1 MEELLSLNSLVSLLT
16 LTVLEIVLGIDN
28 IIFVAILVGKLPKN
42 LQDSARRVGL
52 SLALILRI
60 LLLLGISFIAQLV
73 VPWFHIGKFGFSGRE
88 IIMLS
93 GGLFL
98 VAKSTLEIHDKL
110 EGSLHDEDNIKKVS
124 FFSSIVQIIIL
135 DLVFSLDSVITAIGL
150 AQRIEIMIAAV
161 VIAVG
166 VMFLTANAVSSFI
179 NRHPT
184 IKMLA
189 LSFLLMVGMV
199 LFLEGFSVH
208 IPKEFIYS
216 AMAFSIFVE
225 FLNLRLRKK
234 SKPVQLHNKYDE
246 EPDEKPKK

>member
-1 MEELLSLNSLVSLLT
+1 MEELFSLSSVISLLT

-60 LLLLGISFIAQLV
+60 LLLLGISQIAQLV
-73 VPWFHIGKFGFSGRE
+73 TPWFHIGKFGFSGRE
-88 IIMLS
+88 IIMLG

-110 EGSLHDEDNIKKVS
+110 EGALHDEEKIKKVS
-124 FFSSIVQIIIL
+124 FLSSIIQIIFL

-166 VMFLTANAVSSFI
+166 VMFVTANAVSGFI

-199 LFLEGFSVH
+199 LFLEGFGVH

-216 AMAFSIFVE
+216 AMAFSVFVE
-225 FLNLRLRKK
+225 FLNLQLRKK
-234 SKPVQLHNKYDE
+234 SKPVHLHNKYDE
-246 EPDEKPKK
+246 ESDSAKK

>member
-1 MEELLSLNSLVSLLT
+1 MEHLFTASALVSLLT

-28 IIFVAILVGKLPKN
+28 IIFVAILVGKLPIA
-42 LQDSARRVGL
+42 LQDSARRIGL

-60 LLLLGISFIAQLV
+60 LLLLSIAKLAQLTTPFLV
-73 VPWFHIGKFGFSGRE
+73 IGQYGFSGRE
-88 IIMLS
+88 IIMLG

-98 VAKSTLEIHDKL
+98 IAKSTLEIHDKL
-110 EGSLHDEDNIKKVS
+110 EGALTQEDSQVKVS
-124 FFSSIVQIIIL
+124 YLGSIVQIILL

-150 AQRIEIMIAAV
+150 GQSIEIMVAAV
-161 VIAVG
+161 VIAV
-166 VMFLTANAVSSFI
+166 VIMFVTSKGVSSFI

-189 LSFLLMVGMV
+189 LSFLLMVGLM
-199 LFLEGFSVH
+199 LFLEGFGIH

-216 AMAFSIFVE
+216 AMAFSVFVE

-234 SKPVQLHNKYDE
+234 STPVHLKNRYE
-246 EPDEKPKK
+246 EPSDDSNN